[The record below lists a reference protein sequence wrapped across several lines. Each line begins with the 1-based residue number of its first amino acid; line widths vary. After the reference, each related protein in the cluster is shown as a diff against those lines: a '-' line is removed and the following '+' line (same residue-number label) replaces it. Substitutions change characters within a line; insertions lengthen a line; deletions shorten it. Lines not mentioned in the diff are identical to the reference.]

1 MKERLIT
8 LGCALGALAL
18 FLTIF
23 GRSESAADA
32 RRDIPR
38 PTSEERRGNGYH
50 AAMSWLD
57 QERTHTASLR
67 NRFDRLADQPGLAP
81 AGNLLI
87 VTLPASVGFR
97 TEEFRPLERWVRAGN
112 TLLVLAALADSPD
125 WAISPGRLASGD
137 LTLLTGLQFERVG
150 NTRVSDPV
158 ARMAAA
164 GRGLARAQRGAL
176 VPNRPHAYLD
186 GVREAVGLSDY
197 PWRAWTVQV
206 PYDGFVL
213 SLAHSRETGEGA
225 LWTRPLGS
233 GRIIVSTFGS
243 LFTNRALGLA
253 DNARLLANIVGTTV
267 GPKGVVLF
275 DDAHQGLGAG
285 YDPAK
290 FYRDRRLYAT
300 VGILAGLWLAWVLGS
315 TRLRMSVR
323 RGPVPREAELVR
335 ATGRFLARVLRSDAG
350 ARRMFEHF
358 FRRIGEQTSLS
369 RETSAPPWE
378 VLERHP
384 RIARA
389 DLQQLKGWYADACA
403 ARRVPLTRLHNLIV
417 KIDSHLDQPRH

>member
-67 NRFDRLADQPGLAP
+67 NRFDRLADQPGLGP

-125 WAISPGRLASGD
+125 WAISPGGLASGD

-164 GRGLARAQRGAL
+164 SGAQ
-176 VPNRPHAYLD
+176 
-186 GVREAVGLSDY
+186 
-197 PWRAWTVQV
+197 
-206 PYDGFVL
+206 
-213 SLAHSRETGEGA
+213 
-225 LWTRPLGS
+225 
-233 GRIIVSTFGS
+233 
-243 LFTNRALGLA
+243 
-253 DNARLLANIVGTTV
+253 
-267 GPKGVVLF
+267 VV
-275 DDAHQGLGAG
+275 
-285 YDPAK
+285 
-290 FYRDRRLYAT
+290 
-300 VGILAGLWLAWVLGS
+300 WN
-315 TRLRMSVR
+315 
-323 RGPVPREAELVR
+323 
-335 ATGRFLARVLRSDAG
+335 
-350 ARRMFEHF
+350 
-358 FRRIGEQTSLS
+358 
-369 RETSAPPWE
+369 
-378 VLERHP
+378 RHP
-384 RIARA
+384 E
-389 DLQQLKGWYADACA
+389 QGQ
-403 ARRVPLTRLHNLIV
+403 V
-417 KIDSHLDQPRH
+417 SSM